1 MKRKDNLHFLSVPMN
16 NQKQDVNLGV
26 AYLLWGLC
34 VFGVCGIHRFYLGRI
49 GTGLLYLF
57 TFGLFGFGQVIDL
70 FLIPDMAQERNRFL
84 LEKLRTEKILKF
96 ADRGEEII
104 RRKTAQLLNQV
115 QKNLETAPGKPQPSD
130 PMLLLLKAAAAHNNV
145 LSMGQAM
152 IATELSADTV
162 ERLLKQALKQGIAH
176 IDNDPETGAVRY
188 HFDL

>member
-1 MKRKDNLHFLSVPMN
+1 MRD
-16 NQKQDVNLGV
+16 QKQDVNLGT

-34 VFGVCGIHRFYLGRI
+34 VFGVCGIHRFYLGRV

-96 ADRGEEII
+96 SDRGEEII
-104 RRKTAQLLNQV
+104 RNKTAQLLKQV
-115 QKNLETAPGKPQPSD
+115 KKNLETSPRQSQPSD
-130 PMLLLLKAAAAHNNV
+130 PMLKLLKAAAANNNV
-145 LSMGQAM
+145 LSIGQAM
-152 IATELSADTV
+152 IATELSVDTV
-162 ERLLKQALKQGIAH
+162 ERLLQQALKQGIAH